1 MSARRPGAKPLL
13 IALAVIVFVVVA
25 ALNIEPMPAPGAP
38 AVAPERLEDLSAEEA
53 LAAAEAFY
61 KSRPL
66 YERPH
71 PYTPVPE
78 GLPDLR
84 AETCGACHAE
94 IYAEWQLSTH
104 RRAWLDDA
112 QFMEELAKSRGD
124 HAEPGAERHD
134 VSWMCVNCHT
144 PLVNQLEK
152 LVVGLEDGDIAK
164 PIYVDNPVFDAE
176 LQLDAITCATC
187 HVQDGVVLGPRGDS
201 EAAPHPVAKGD
212 HLLDEENCV
221 RCHQAEALFPEQNL
235 GCFFTTGAEWSQSE
249 FAEKGQHCQD
259 CHMPRTERPIARGF
273 DVPVR
278 KTRHHWFG
286 GSLIPKKP
294 EYEAEIAP
302 LREIFGSGASISLE
316 GPAEDCAG
324 DGCAD
329 ARVVVLNDKAGHRFP
344 TGDPERH
351 VDVSARVL
359 TPEGD
364 ELTRNAV
371 RIGAI
376 FAWWPEIK
384 LQSDNRLMPG
394 ESLELELSWKKEE
407 LANTGPV
414 IVEIEA
420 VKQRMHEEAFDFHE
434 LEGRYVRGR
443 HFHRSRWEVAEG
455 GEVRLLHIEDDFG
468 ARQTLAPREAS
479 PSPE

>member
-1 MSARRPGAKPLL
+1 MSLRSPGAKPLL
-13 IALAVIVFVVVA
+13 IALAMIVVA
-25 ALNIEPMPAPGAP
+25 VIATLNIEPVPAPGAP
-38 AVAPERLEDLSAEEA
+38 AVAPDTLASLSPAEA
-53 LAAAEAFY
+53 LAAADAFY
-61 KSRPL
+61 KTRPL

-71 PYTPVPE
+71 PYSEVPQ
-78 GLPDLR
+78 GLPDMR

-104 RRAWLDDA
+104 RRAWLDDV

-124 HAEPGAERHD
+124 HNEPGAERHD

-144 PLVNQLEK
+144 PMVNQLEK
-152 LVVGLEDGDIAK
+152 LVVGLENGDISK
-164 PIYVDNPVFDAE
+164 PIYVDNPAFDPE

-201 EAAPHPVAKGD
+201 PAAPHPVAKGN

-235 GCFFTTGAEWSQSE
+235 GCFFTTGQEWAQSD
-249 FAEKGQHCQD
+249 FAEQQQHCQD
-259 CHMPRTERPIARGF
+259 CHMPQTERKIAQGY

-294 EYEAEIAP
+294 DYESEIAP
-302 LREIFGSGASISLE
+302 LRQIFGSGATIELLKGADES
-316 GPAEDCAG
+316 CAS
-324 DGCAD
+324 DACPD
-329 ARVVVLNDKAGHRFP
+329 ARVEITNSLAGHRFP

-359 TPEGD
+359 NAQGQ
-364 ELTRNAV
+364 ELATQEL
-371 RIGAI
+371 RIGAV
-376 FAWWPEIK
+376 FEWWPEIK
-384 LQSDNRLMPG
+384 LKSDNRLMPG
-394 ESLELELSWKKEE
+394 ESVEMALNWTDEVGVEG
-407 LANTGPV
+407 AQPV

-420 VKQRMHEEAFDFHE
+420 IKQRMHKEAFDYHE
-434 LEGRYVRGR
+434 LEGQYVRGR
-443 HFHRSRWEVAEG
+443 TFHRSRWEVRADG
-455 GEVRLLHIEDDFG
+455 QVRLVHLEDDFG
-468 ARQTLAPREAS
+468 ERETLERSS
-479 PSPE
+479 PQP